1 MLKLMQCGRAVR
13 AVELL
18 SGGPEFNPYPE
29 RQLDFVLG
37 SPKFS
42 SLVMLVIKIANWFAS
57 GQLGF
62 LTLGAT
68 MKTTGLRESYVTP
81 MKSVFLK
88 AQSGSKKSALFTKS
102 SV

>member
-1 MLKLMQCGRAVR
+1 
-13 AVELL
+13 
-18 SGGPEFNPYPE
+18 
-29 RQLDFVLG
+29 
-37 SPKFS
+37 
-42 SLVMLVIKIANWFAS
+42 MLVIKIANWFAS

-88 AQSGSKKSALFTKS
+88 AQSGRKKVYFLTNRPFETGFDISQLVWEWLNVRFATLKLYFPANWM
-102 SV
+102 